1 MIHFENDYNK
11 GLHPALLEAI
21 IETNNEGLSGYG
33 TDLYTVRAVEKIR
46 EATDCPIAQ
55 VILS

>member
-1 MIHFENDYNK
+1 MLHFENDYNK

-33 TDLYTVRAVEKIR
+33 TESLYCPCCR
-46 EATDCPIAQ
+46 ENP
-55 VILS
+55 